1 MTVKSKII
9 HPDEV
14 VIHLKCSMAR
24 SWWRLRSSSSR
35 APPRQLWP
43 FFRSRSRPHN
53 NCEWDLVEKRG
64 YGYGQNAAEEY
75 NCCSKRNYTFGARLV
90 TSAFLPKT
98 DHLRWHRPSE
108 KKFNCDDCG
117 RFSEKTAI
125 SRTAFLK
132 QNTDRREKRRKL
144 VQNRGKNIVTIIDL
158 KTKVGMYHFLQNCST
173 VYGKNHGDRRLMP
186 HTAVSKMTS
195 FCTLRFHLHQHL
207 N

>member
-1 MTVKSKII
+1 
-9 HPDEV
+9 
-14 VIHLKCSMAR
+14 MA
-24 SWWRLRSSSSR
+24 
-35 APPRQLWP
+35 P
-43 FFRSRSRPHN
+43 
-53 NCEWDLVEKRG
+53 VE
-64 YGYGQNAAEEY
+64 
-75 NCCSKRNYTFGARLV
+75 
-90 TSAFLPKT
+90 
-98 DHLRWHRPSE
+98 E
-108 KKFNCDDCG
+108 KKSNCDDCG